1 MGKRHAFSAVIQ
13 NAGGGGALVRI
24 PFDVEEAFGS
34 KRPKVKAMI
43 GGIPY
48 RGTLVRMGAD
58 YHILGVLKEIRE
70 KIGKDFGDEVQVIIE
85 PDTEPRVVKVPPDVM
100 KELKRDK
107 AVQSSFEKL
116 SFTHQKEYIHW
127 IEEAKRPETRRARV
141 NKTIEMLKQG
151 KNPR

>member
-13 NAGGGGALVRI
+13 NAGGGGAFVRI

-43 GGIPY
+43 DGVPY

-116 SFTHQKEYIHW
+116 SFTHQKRIPSDGSR
-127 IEEAKRPETRRARV
+127 KPRRPETRRAAA
-141 NKTIEMLKQG
+141 
-151 KNPR
+151 